1 MTNARPLLVALP
13 LDHQTGDI
21 LAIAALL
28 ARRLEA
34 PVVVVHAIPPRRL
47 ENDEGLAARSAD
59 ARRQLEQHLTPLR
72 APGITLQEVVIQ
84 RGEPAEAVLTT
95 ALRRSAQ
102 MIISGGGRPSTVRR
116 WVVGSVAE
124 IIVRQSTVPVWIVRD
139 GLPVGRPVLCPVDAS
154 PESKV
159 GLEAAIRLARLLELP
174 LRLLM
179 VVAEE
184 SSRPSTTAP
193 TSAYEQL
200 EALIANYDVEG
211 IEVSL
216 TVSAGDPAQR
226 IVDAAD
232 EAGLMII
239 GCKGYDP
246 LLRERLGPVTDRA
259 LRFSHCNT
267 LTIRHLSEKHYERM
281 QAVTR
286 LADLH
291 EQAKALVADGRW
303 AEALPLLE
311 GLAEQAPTNAEVQ
324 ETYAIALERAGKNVE
339 ATSQH
344 ELARLIRARLT
355 TMP

>member
-1 MTNARPLLVALP
+1 MTHARPLLVALP

-21 LAIAALL
+21 LAVTALL
-28 ARRLEA
+28 ARRLDA

-47 ENDEGLAARSAD
+47 EDDEGLAARAGE

-72 APGITLQEVVIQ
+72 GPGVTLQEVVIE
-84 RGEPAEAVLTT
+84 RGEPAEAVLST

-102 MIISGGGRPSTVRR
+102 MIITGGGRPSTVRR

-124 IIVRQSTVPVWIVRD
+124 VIVRGSTVPVWVVRD
-139 GLPVGRPVLCPVDAS
+139 GLPAGRPLLCPVDAS

-159 GLEAAIRLARLLELP
+159 GLQAAIRLARLLELP
-174 LRLLM
+174 LRLLT
-179 VVAEE
+179 VVTEE
-184 SSRPSTTAP
+184 SSRPSGPAP

-200 EALIANYDVEG
+200 EALVAGYDVEG
-211 IEVSL
+211 LEVSL
-216 TVSAGDPAQR
+216 TVAAGDPAQR

-232 EAGLMII
+232 EAGLMVI
-239 GCKGYDP
+239 GSKGYDP

-281 QAVTR
+281 QAVIR

-291 EQAKALVADGRW
+291 EHAKALVADGRG

-311 GLAEQAPTNAEVQ
+311 GLAEQAPTNAEIQ
-324 ETYAIALERAGKNVE
+324 ETYAIALERAGRSVE